1 MSLKDE
7 VVIIKGV
14 GTGMGTDGARSFHEA
29 GAKVV
34 LNGRREDLLAKTAQS
49 RFAQKAKSNHIS

>member
-7 VVIIKGV
+7 VVIIKGG

-29 GAKVV
+29 GA
-34 LNGRREDLLAKTAQS
+34 
-49 RFAQKAKSNHIS
+49 